1 MKDLKRVGKRCVLAV
16 AALLVVACAPRVSEN
31 LPEQEQTLQVAAAD
45 LPRAVDLKHEPY
57 GWDNLYGS
65 KEVPA
70 MWWEREPRDPQAG
83 ETVDIHIAAIGE
95 AREDDVWIA
104 YTKNGEAM
112 PEVSCSRIANRAAG
126 ETDAIQYRGRLGGF
140 ALGDTIVYTI
150 YAGEN
155 GTPDRCLGP
164 FSFTVAAWVDAE
176 LQCIS
181 SVTTAKTR
189 IEASAAGLPFALD
202 AAWHQSGAMQ
212 LTVSAVPAP
221 AQERTDLRSATLDN
235 GTFRY
240 TFSLDGSPL
249 RLETA
254 DGERFALC
262 EQRGIAV
269 LTDGTRIHAVRLS
282 VQAGAQEGYY
292 GFGMRYDALNQRG
305 KTVDIYCVNWYT
317 DQRGESYTPVPYYF
331 VPDTY
336 GLYVDSTYYARFS
349 MDDERAGACVIE
361 AYTGGEADAA
371 VPFYLFSGTN
381 ETISGQYADVAGHAV
396 LPPAWAFGPWISA
409 NEWNRQSEVLEQL
422 EQTLANEISTS
433 VIVLEA
439 WSDEETFYTFN
450 DSVFVPGDGDYVPA
464 YADFDFTGRWPDPK
478 GMVEQLHEHG
488 IRVLLWQ
495 IPVLKSSAYATVQ
508 SMRDQRYAITNGY
521 VLTDGTG
528 TPYRLPAGTW
538 FGNSLLVDFT
548 NPEAVAWF
556 LGKRRYLLEE
566 LGVDGFKTDGGEFI
580 WGRNVTAADGRT
592 GDELRNAYPDLYA
605 QAYFDYSRAIRS
617 DAITFS
623 RSGGSGMQLHP
634 VCWVGDQTS
643 TQRAFEDAIRAQ
655 LSASMS
661 GIPFVAW
668 DIAGFSGDIPAT
680 ELYVRSVAQAAFSP
694 IMQVHSE
701 TSGDPVPSQA
711 RTPWNMA
718 ARKGNDTCLSVYR
731 YYANLRMNLLPYIY
745 SEAKYA
751 SEHGVPLMQS
761 MAYAFADS
769 SEAAAY
775 EFQYLLGRDLLVA
788 PVTDIVRGR
797 VEVYIPEGVWY
808 GLFDGKAYAAGI
820 YNITCEEDEIPVFVR
835 QGAIIPANLG
845 EDGVLGSYVGNDA
858 GCYRRLTF
866 LCYPGADTA
875 TWYDHVAGRE
885 VALTVD
891 DDGVLHADTAHPYT
905 VRREG
910 QS

>member
-1 MKDLKRVGKRCVLAV
+1 M
-16 AALLVVACAPRVSEN
+16 
-31 LPEQEQTLQVAAAD
+31 
-45 LPRAVDLKHEPY
+45 
-57 GWDNLYGS
+57 
-65 KEVPA
+65 
-70 MWWEREPRDPQAG
+70 
-83 ETVDIHIAAIGE
+83 
-95 AREDDVWIA
+95 
-104 YTKNGEAM
+104 
-112 PEVSCSRIANRAAG
+112 
-126 ETDAIQYRGRLGGF
+126 
-140 ALGDTIVYTI
+140 
-150 YAGEN
+150 
-155 GTPDRCLGP
+155 
-164 FSFTVAAWVDAE
+164 
-176 LQCIS
+176 
-181 SVTTAKTR
+181 
-189 IEASAAGLPFALD
+189 
-202 AAWHQSGAMQ
+202 
-212 LTVSAVPAP
+212 
-221 AQERTDLRSATLDN
+221 
-235 GTFRY
+235 
-240 TFSLDGSPL
+240 
-249 RLETA
+249 
-254 DGERFALC
+254 
-262 EQRGIAV
+262 
-269 LTDGTRIHAVRLS
+269 
-282 VQAGAQEGYY
+282 
-292 GFGMRYDALNQRG
+292 
-305 KTVDIYCVNWYT
+305 
-317 DQRGESYTPVPYYF
+317 
-331 VPDTY
+331 
-336 GLYVDSTYYARFS
+336 
-349 MDDERAGACVIE
+349 
-361 AYTGGEADAA
+361 
-371 VPFYLFSGTN
+371 PFYLFSGTN

-396 LPPAWAFGPWISA
+396 LPLAWAFGPWISA

-661 GIPFVAW
+661 GIPLWRGHSGLFRRYTGYRAVCQKRR
-668 DIAGFSGDIPAT
+668 AGCVFPHYAGTFGNQRGSGAKPGAHAVEHGCPQGERYLSFGLSVLCKFAD
-680 ELYVRSVAQAAFSP
+680 ESVALYLFR
-694 IMQVHSE
+694 SE
-701 TSGDPVPSQA
+701 ICVGTWCSA
-711 RTPWNMA
+711 HA
-718 ARKGNDTCLSVYR
+718 
-731 YYANLRMNLLPYIY
+731 
-745 SEAKYA
+745 
-751 SEHGVPLMQS
+751 EHGLCVCGQQRGCCVRVSISFWARSACGARDGHRPRQ
-761 MAYAFADS
+761 
-769 SEAAAY
+769 
-775 EFQYLLGRDLLVA
+775 GRGLHSRRRL
-788 PVTDIVRGR
+788 
-797 VEVYIPEGVWY
+797 Y

-866 LCYPGADTA
+866 LCYPGRGYGDL
-875 TWYDHVAGRE
+875 VRPRCRQGGRS
-885 VALTVD
+885 
-891 DDGVLHADTAHPYT
+891 Y
-905 VRREG
+905 R
-910 QS
+910 